1 MNIAIQIA
9 ISVIVS
15 FLAVNWVYFKVLRIA
30 KEKQI
35 VDNPNARKL
44 QKTPVPILGGIA
56 VFFGILSGILA
67 SIASNGLLQ
76 IPTTASLLPVFCA
89 MSLMI
94 YAGAMDDMMGLSP
107 GSRFFLEI
115 LTVVCVIF
123 ASGRCVD
130 SLHGLWGVESFSW
143 WIAVPLTIIAG
154 VGIINAINMID
165 GVNGL
170 SSGLCILCNIVF
182 GLAFYHA
189 GDITNALLA
198 FVVAA
203 ALLPFF
209 LHNVFGNTSRMF
221 IGDAGTM
228 VMGALMTWF
237 VISLLSKDSM
247 MEPYSNGKALNM
259 VALALAILGVPIFD
273 TIRVMTQRIL
283 QGKSPFHPDK
293 THLHHV
299 FVRMGVSHSITA
311 FTEILI
317 DFLLIVAWVIM
328 VECDASME
336 WQLYLMVILS
346 VVVVWGLYFFMHWHE
361 NNHTELMHRLAHVGT
376 KTHLGETHWWQHFE
390 RWLDKPEGK
399 EAKEE
404 STEPIH
410 QTSAYVEYY
419 HLDNIDPENL
429 KEVDRKHVYDF
440 LKGKAEVYVD
450 DIKKRSGADPFRVDA
465 LVYEGVLD
473 GFIVTIKE
481 GVWGMPMIVVL
492 AEEK

>member
-1 MNIAIQIA
+1 MATILQIA
-9 ISVIVS
+9 IPVIVS
-15 FLAVNWVYFKVLRIA
+15 FIAVNWVYFKVLRIA

-35 VDNPNARKL
+35 FDNPNARKL

-56 VFFGILSGILA
+56 VFFGVLSGILA
-67 SIASNGLLQ
+67 SVASNEVLG
-76 IPTTASLLPVFCA
+76 IPATTTLLPMFCA

-94 YAGAMDDMMGLSP
+94 YTGAMDDMMGLSP
-107 GSRFFLEI
+107 GSRFLLEI
-115 LTVVCVIF
+115 FTVLCVVF

-130 SLHGLWGVESFSW
+130 SFHGLWGIETFNW
-143 WIAVPLTIIAG
+143 WIAVPLTVVAG

-170 SSGLCILCNIVF
+170 SSGLCILCNVVF
-182 GLAFYHA
+182 GLAFYHS

-198 FVVAA
+198 FVVAS

-209 LHNVFGNTSRMF
+209 LHNVFGNKSRMF

-247 MEPYSNGKALNM
+247 MEPERNGKTLNM
-259 VALALAILGVPIFD
+259 VALALAILSVPVFD
-273 TIRVMTQRIL
+273 TVRVMMQRIL

-299 FVRMGVSHSITA
+299 FVRMGVSHLITA

-317 DFLLIVAWVIM
+317 DFLLIVAWVVM
-328 VECDASME
+328 VECNVTME
-336 WQLYLMVILS
+336 WQLYLLIIFAIVL
-346 VVVVWGLYFFMHWHE
+346 VWGLYFFMHWHE
-361 NNHTELMHRLAHVGT
+361 EHHTDFMHFLAQMGT
-376 KTHLGETHWWQHFE
+376 KTHHNDKSWWKRFE
-390 RWLDKPEGK
+390 SWLDKPESK
-399 EAKEE
+399 EMKEE
-404 STEPIH
+404 YEPEN
-410 QTSAYVEYY
+410 QTAAYVEYY
-419 HLDNIDPENL
+419 HFDNIDPENL
-429 KEVDRKHVYDF
+429 KEVDRKRIYDF
-440 LKGKAEVYVD
+440 MKGKAEVYID
-450 DIKKRSGADPFRVDA
+450 DIKKRSGADPLRVDA

-492 AEEK
+492 ADEK